1 MHVVLR
7 PLHLTL
13 RYERLRKGEKYNN
26 NSPPPPTFVKTI
38 VGFVNADGK
47 EQEKLIIRG
56 KMTVLLEQGSVIKN
70 SAATLEG
77 K

>member
-1 MHVVLR
+1 MR
-7 PLHLTL
+7 
-13 RYERLRKGEKYNN
+13 ERLRKGEKYNN
-26 NSPPPPTFVKTI
+26 NPPPKTFVKTI
-38 VGFVNADGK
+38 AGFVNADEK

-77 K
+77 KQGKCDLNK

>member
-1 MHVVLR
+1 MQLFLG

-13 RYERLRKGEKYNN
+13 RYEREIEKGGKIQQQT
-26 NSPPPPTFVKTI
+26 PPKTFVKTI
-38 VGFVNADGK
+38 AGFVNADEK

>member
-1 MHVVLR
+1 MR
-7 PLHLTL
+7 
-13 RYERLRKGEKYNN
+13 ERLRKGKKIQQET
-26 NSPPPPTFVKTI
+26 PPKSFVKTI
-38 VGFVNADGK
+38 AGFVNADGK

-56 KMTVLLEQGSVIKN
+56 KMTVLLEQASVIKN